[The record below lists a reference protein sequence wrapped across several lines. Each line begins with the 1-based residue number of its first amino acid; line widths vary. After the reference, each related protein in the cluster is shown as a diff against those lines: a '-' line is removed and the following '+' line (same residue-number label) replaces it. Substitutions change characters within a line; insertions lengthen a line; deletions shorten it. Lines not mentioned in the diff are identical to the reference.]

1 MENQTVMYFALLLT
15 GALLSYIACKAK
27 MQSLE
32 NDCAFMADLV
42 CELQTENDQLE
53 RELEIATSISTQ
65 LHERLATRLAGVYA
79 GYEPNTQSSLHQHQ
93 PNQRPEKVL
102 IKGQGNEWLFV
113 NQHAKD

>member
-1 MENQTVMYFALLLT
+1 MQNEIALYFGLLSAGL
-15 GALLSYIACKAK
+15 LLSYIACKAK

-32 NDCAFMADLV
+32 NDCAFMTDLV

-53 RELEIATSISTQ
+53 RELEIATSISKQ
-65 LHERLATRLAGVYA
+65 LNERLATRLAGVYA
-79 GYEPNTQSSLHQHQ
+79 DYEPNTQSSLHQHQ
-93 PNQRPEKVL
+93 PHQRPEKVL